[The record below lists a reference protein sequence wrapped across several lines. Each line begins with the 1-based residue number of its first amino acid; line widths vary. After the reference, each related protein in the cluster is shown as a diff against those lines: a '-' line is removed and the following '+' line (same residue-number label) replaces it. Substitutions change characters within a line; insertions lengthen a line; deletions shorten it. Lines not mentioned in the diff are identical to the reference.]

1 VEYFYAKDWT
11 TQNTLKWL
19 PNFVSTRMEIETGAS
34 NLTSMWIALRL
45 HLA

>member
-1 VEYFYAKDWT
+1 LRGDWT
-11 TQNTLKWL
+11 TQITLKSQS
-19 PNFVSTRMEIETGAS
+19 NFVSTRMEIEAGAS